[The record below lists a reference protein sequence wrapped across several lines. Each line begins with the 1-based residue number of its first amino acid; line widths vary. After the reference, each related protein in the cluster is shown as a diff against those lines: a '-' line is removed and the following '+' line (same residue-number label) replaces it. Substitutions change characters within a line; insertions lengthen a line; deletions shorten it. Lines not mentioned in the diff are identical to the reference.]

1 MDAIFDLAQN
11 IVNTRYEDLSREVID
26 IAKKFI
32 IDTIGVGIAGSA
44 AAGNQAIMDLV
55 GEWGGKEESTVM
67 VYGLRVPAPE
77 AAFANSIL
85 IHSPD
90 YDDTDDRTA
99 THANVTS
106 FPAALALAE
115 KTGGGGKSLIA
126 AAVLGVDLT
135 CRLALTANLFHGW
148 HNTPIAGVFG
158 AAAAAGKLL
167 GLDRAGMVNA
177 LGIAYS
183 QAAGNRQGRADGAL
197 TKRLQPA
204 FMAKAGMVSAL
215 LARSGVTG
223 AQNVVQ
229 GEWGFFRLYHDYSVE
244 YSPERWA
251 KALTDGLGIRF
262 EAANLS
268 IKPYPCV
275 RCAHAP
281 IDGALSLAE
290 QYDLKPG
297 DIDEVVV
304 NTNQIVLETAG
315 KPFVIRTNPVVDAQF
330 SIPYVVAV
338 ALTRRRVVLD
348 DFEEKIV
355 RDPTLVELADRVRVI
370 VPPEFEDSRSV
381 VGPVKVEVRT
391 KTGMELSC
399 TTGLAKGHPKNPM
412 SDAETTRKF
421 QDCVAHSARLIPE
434 RNIEQLLDRLHRLEK
449 VEYIGEVVRLL
460 V

>member
-1 MDAIFDLAQN
+1 MDAIFELAEN
-11 IVNTRYEDLSREVID
+11 IVNTGYKNLPREVTD

-44 AAGNQAIMDLV
+44 APGNRAIMDLI

-106 FPAALALAE
+106 LPAALALSE

-148 HNTPIAGVFG
+148 HNTPVAGVFG
-158 AAAAAGKLL
+158 ATAAAGKILR
-167 GLDRAGMVNA
+167 LDRAGMVNA

-204 FMAKAGMVSAL
+204 FMAKAGVVSAL

-229 GEWGFFRLYHDYSVE
+229 GEWGFFRLYHDYSAE

-251 KALTDGLGIRF
+251 KALTDGLGGRF

-275 RCAHAP
+275 RCSHAP
-281 IDGALSLAE
+281 IDGALSLAA
-290 QYDLKPG
+290 QHNLKPG
-297 DIDEVVV
+297 DIDEVAVG
-304 NTNQIVLETAG
+304 TNQIVLETAG
-315 KPFVIRTNPVVDAQF
+315 KPFVIRTNPAVDAQF

-348 DFEEKIV
+348 DFEEKTV
-355 RDPTLVELADRVRVI
+355 RDPALVELAGKVRVM
-370 VPPEFEDSRSV
+370 VAPEFKGNHSV
-381 VGPVKVEVRT
+381 VGPVKVTVRMKAGT
-391 KTGMELSC
+391 EFSC

-412 SDAETTRKF
+412 SDAEVARKF
-421 QDCVAHSARLIPE
+421 QDCVAHSARPIPE
-434 RNIEQLLDRLHRLEK
+434 RNIEQLLERLHRLEK
-449 VEYIGEVVRLL
+449 IENIGEIVRLL
-460 V
+460 A